1 MTILGIA
8 MHLPLQEPILI
19 FFVVLS
25 IILATPIAL
34 KFFHIPSLTGMILA
48 GVAIGPHGFHILNR
62 DTSIVLFGTVGL
74 LYIMFTAGLEI
85 DLSDFKKNRKKSL
98 VFGALTFLVPM
109 LLGTPSVHYI
119 LGYNW
124 TSSILLASIFA
135 SHTLISYPILSKMG
149 VSKLETVNVTVG
161 GTLITDTASLIVLAA
176 VVGSAQGE
184 VDFYFWAKLGISIA
198 IFATV
203 VLVGFPLLGRWFF
216 RAVQDS
222 VSQYIFV
229 LAMVFLGAIL
239 AELAGLEP
247 IIGAFFSG
255 LALNRLIPHT
265 SALMNRTEFVGNA
278 IFIPFFLISVGML
291 VNLKSL
297 FEGKEAIITASVMI
311 VVGLIAKWIAAYAS
325 QKILKYNKVER
336 NLIFGLSSSRAAAT
350 LAAALIGYKIGFFGE
365 DVLNGTVIMILVT
378 CLVSSFIVEK
388 NAKILATQKDNA
400 SAHSEKVTERILV
413 PISNPK
419 TVESLI
425 NLAVLIKDPE
435 SEHPIYAL
443 AVVRDNDEAKDRI
456 LSSTKMLEKAIHHAS
471 ASDTLTQIITRVD
484 LNISNGIIRAAKDIV
499 ASDILIGWNPKLTAK
514 DRIFGTLLT
523 NLLENSETM
532 IWVGKWDLPMN
543 SARKITVVVPEYAQY
558 EHNFEFWIGKIKYLA
573 KNLGGKLSIYSP
585 TKTLKK
591 IEETLMEIKQDK
603 DVAYLEFKDWTDIL
617 NIRNSLSKDDL
628 LISVLSRKGSI
639 SYDEAM
645 ESIPRLLSQNLKESN
660 FILLYP

>member
-1 MTILGIA
+1 MITLGIT
-8 MHLPLQEPILI
+8 LQFPLHEPILI
-19 FFVVLS
+19 FFVVLF
-25 IILATPIAL
+25 IILITPLVL
-34 KFFHIPSLTGMILA
+34 KFFHIPALTGMILA

-85 DLSDFKKNRKKSL
+85 DLSDFKKNRNKSM
-98 VFGALTFLVPM
+98 VFGALTFFIPM
-109 LLGTPSVHYI
+109 LLGTPSVHYL

-135 SHTLISYPILSKMG
+135 SHTLISYPILSRMG
-149 VSKLETVNVTVG
+149 ISKLETVNVTVG

-176 VVGSAQGE
+176 VVGSAEGN
-184 VDFYFWAKLGISIA
+184 VDIYFWIKLIISIA
-198 IFATV
+198 IFAIV
-203 VLVGFPLLGRWFF
+203 VLAGFPILGRWFF

-291 VNLKSL
+291 VNLSSL
-297 FEGKEAIITASVMI
+297 FESKTAIITASVMI
-311 VVGLIAKWIAAYAS
+311 IIGLIAKWIAATFS
-325 QKILKYNKVER
+325 QILLEYNKVER

-350 LAAALIGYKIGFFGE
+350 LAAALIGYKIGLFGE

-388 NAKILATQKDNA
+388 NAKILATQKEDDSN
-400 SAHSEKVTERILV
+400 ETDKVVERILV
-413 PISNPK
+413 PIANPK

-425 NLAVLIKDPE
+425 NLAVLIKNPE
-435 SEHPIYAL
+435 SQHPIYAL
-443 AVVRDNDEAKDRI
+443 AVVRDNNEAKDRI
-456 LSSTKMLEKAIHHAS
+456 LSSTKMLEKAIQHAS

-484 LNISNGIIRAAKDIV
+484 LNISNGILRAAKDIV

-523 NLLENSETM
+523 NLLENSETI

-543 SARKITVVVPEYAQY
+543 SARKITLIVPEYAQY
-558 EHNFEFWIGKIKYLA
+558 EHNFDLWVGKIKYLA
-573 KNLGGKLSIYSP
+573 KNLGSKLNIYSSE
-585 TKTLKK
+585 KTLKK
-591 IEETLMEIKQDK
+591 IEDTLVDMKQSS
-603 DVAYLEFKDWTDIL
+603 DVSYFPLKDWKDIL
-617 NIRNSLSKDDL
+617 NIRNSSSRDDL
-628 LISVLSRKGSI
+628 LIVVLSRKGSI
-639 SYDEAM
+639 SYDESM
-645 ESIPRLLSQNLKESN
+645 ETTPRFLSQNLKDSN